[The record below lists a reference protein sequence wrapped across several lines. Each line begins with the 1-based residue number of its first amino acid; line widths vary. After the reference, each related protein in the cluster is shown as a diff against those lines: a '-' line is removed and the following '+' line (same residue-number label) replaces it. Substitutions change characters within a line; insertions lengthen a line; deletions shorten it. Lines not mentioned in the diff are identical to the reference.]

1 MPHIEE
7 ESAVMATIATWGW
20 YVPSLFPG
28 YSILSQNNLSS
39 SGNGL
44 SVDPAGYV
52 EFDMID
58 ANNDGVISD
67 NDSFDGTYTAI
78 GEYVSGPNLSLV
90 PQEIALYTGSTVV
103 LKGVSY
109 TVDMEVTLFTNGTFG
124 VRIMDYDLPA
134 GHHKDVT
141 SITLGTWDG
150 VEYGGI
156 VLSAVDQMFICFV
169 QGTGIETPNGRVA
182 VETLSAG
189 DTVVTA
195 DCGPATLRW
204 TAQATTCGMGKNAPI
219 LFRAHSLGNVRDVYV
234 SPHHRVLVKG
244 AEIEVLFGVPEV
256 LVAARDLVNGSTIL
270 RAPRRVVT
278 YVHFACDKHEIVN
291 ADGMLTE
298 TLLPGTQAMAM
309 MSASDA
315 ARLVATFPALRR
327 GWTAYGPAARMCLKS
342 TEAKLLCRMGEDVR
356 LSA

>member
-1 MPHIEE
+1 
-7 ESAVMATIATWGW
+7 MARVATWGW

-28 YSILSQNNLSS
+28 YSSSDQNNLDA

-44 SVDPAGYV
+44 SVNPAGYV
-52 EFDMID
+52 EFDMVD
-58 ANNDGVISD
+58 ANNDGIISD
-67 NDSFDGTYTAI
+67 NDGFDGTSTAP
-78 GEYVSGPNLSLV
+78 GEYVDGPNLSLI

-109 TVDMEVTLFTNGTFG
+109 TVDMEVTLFTDGTYG

-141 SITLGTWDG
+141 AITLGTWNG

-169 QGTGIETPNGRVA
+169 QGTGLLTPNGSVP
-182 VETLSAG
+182 VEALSEG
-189 DTVVTA
+189 DEVVTA
-195 DCGPATLRW
+195 DGGPAQVRW
-204 TAQATTCGMGKNAPI
+204 TAQTTTCGMGANAPI
-219 LFRAHSLGNVRDVYV
+219 LFRARSMGNERDVLV

-244 AEIEVLFGVPEV
+244 AEVEMLFGVPEV
-256 LVAARDLVNGSTIL
+256 LVAAKDLVNGTTVQ
-270 RAPRRVVT
+270 RVPRRAVT
-278 YVHFACDKHEIVN
+278 YVHFACDKHEIVS
-291 ADGMLTE
+291 AEGMLTE

-309 MSASDA
+309 MSAGDA

-342 TEAKLLCRMGEDVR
+342 AEARLLRTLVADDVR